1 MTLAPN
7 TIEGQLAEL
16 KAQYT
21 HAAAICKNLRDM
33 YEDKKRQHTELE
45 IKLAAR
51 NVTITLLQAQI
62 DNLSGDSGG
71 CGAETCQCGKSGE
84 GAI

>member
-33 YEDKKRQHTELE
+33 YEDKKRRHTELE

-62 DNLSGDSGG
+62 DNLSGERHACKCDVPN
-71 CGAETCQCGKSGE
+71 CC
-84 GAI
+84 